1 MRSTFWLKIIW
12 NCCIA
17 FSLLTALKAQQA
29 PQLVQKLSAME
40 MLAIYEPQTTD
51 SLIYFQG
58 KKYLVLLN
66 EYFKA
71 GKLYKVSVYKG
82 MDYVDWTEPHILSS
96 KLFHKAY
103 NLSDTL
109 GLHFRSDKKLRINNH
124 TYLLR
129 AREFENNI
137 MGTSKCL
144 RQRGKID
151 GLVLNE
157 VLISFLN

>member
-12 NCCIA
+12 ICCIA
-17 FSLLTALKAQQA
+17 FSLPTALKAQQA

-40 MLAIYEPQTTD
+40 MLAIYEPQLTD

-58 KKYLVLLN
+58 KKYLVLLK
-66 EYFKA
+66 EYFKD

-109 GLHFRSDKKLRINNH
+109 ALNFKIEKKLRLNNR

-129 AREFENNI
+129 AREEDRLY
-137 MGTSKCL
+137 L
-144 RQRGKID
+144 RKRGQKD
-151 GLVLNE
+151 MLFVLVLGRQ
-157 VLISFLN
+157 